1 MVINMEG
8 MLAKSQA
15 GHDKDHIYVIL
26 QEEGEYVYLVDGE
39 IRTMDK
45 PKRKNKRHIQII
57 KKIRL
62 ETDRNSWSDLEV
74 KRIIKDYNNSIT
86 NIEETVRSK

>member
-1 MVINMEG
+1 MVG
-8 MLAKSQA
+8 SLAKSKA
-15 GHDKDHIYVIL
+15 GHDKDHVYVIL
-26 QEEGEYVYLVDGE
+26 REEGEYVYLIDGE

-45 PKRKNKRHIQII
+45 PKKKNKRHIQVI

-74 KRIIKDYNNSIT
+74 KRIIKNYNKSVT
-86 NIEETVRSK
+86 NIEETV